1 MAEWKKSQYKGLRY
15 RESSTEFVGVGR
27 SKRPRRYYMM
37 TFKFEGKVVSESL
50 GWEGEYIRNEDHAQ
64 RINQQLQNNRKDLTP
79 PFTLAEYRQQN
90 DEALQ
95 TAKKEA
101 QAEAIRNISFSEVFS
116 GYLAHSRNNKRSAK
130 SWQRE
135 EALFRLWI
143 EPAIGNRP
151 MREIKPLHLEKIKK
165 DMGKAGRS
173 PRSIQYCLAVIR
185 QVFNYAL
192 NNDLISCKNPA
203 GSTGGVKRPTLDN
216 RRTRFLTREETT
228 ALLAELARRSTEVH
242 DMALFSLQTG
252 ARAGEVFSLTWGDI
266 DLFHGTALLRDT
278 KSNKNRP
285 LFLTDEVKNMLAR
298 RRPADAKAT
307 MLVFPDRNGNK
318 VVQISDSFNRAID
331 KLKLNEGITERR
343 DRVTFHTLRHTYA
356 SQLVQAG
363 VDIYHVKELLGH
375 STITLTERYSHLSES
390 ALKQA
395 AMKIQNE

>member
-1 MAEWKKSQYKGLRY
+1 MAIKRFTTKTPGVRYKLHATRKHGVGPDKYFSIRY
-15 RESSTEFVGVGR
+15 RVD
-27 SKRPRRYYMM
+27 
-37 TFKFEGKVVSESL
+37 GKLKEESL
-50 GWEGEYIRNEDHAQ
+50 GWASEGWSEKKAAAVLAELKANH
-64 RINQQLQNNRKDLTP
+64 
-79 PFTLAEYRQQN
+79 TLANGPRTLEEKRDIESARREEAERQRLE
-90 DEALQ
+90 EA
-95 TAKKEA
+95 A
-101 QAEAIRNISFSEVFS
+101 RNITFAEVFER
-116 GYLAHSRNNKRSAK
+116 YLAHSRNNKRSPK

-135 EALFRLWI
+135 ESLFRLWI

-151 MREIKPLHLEKIKK
+151 MREIRPLHLEKIKK
-165 DMGKAGRS
+165 GMTAAGRS

-192 NNDLISCKNPA
+192 NNDLVACKNPA

-228 ALLAELARRSTEVH
+228 ALLAELAGRSTDVH

-266 DLFHGTALLRDT
+266 DLFQGTALLRDT

-298 RRPADAKAT
+298 RRPADAKPT

-331 KLKLNEGITERR
+331 KLGLNQDITDRR
-343 DRVTFHTLRHTYA
+343 DKVTFHSLRHTYA

-375 STITLTERYSHLSES
+375 STITLTERYSHLSDS

-395 AMKIQNE
+395 ALKIQNE